1 MSLDAASPS
10 PSRGRIIGIGGVF
23 FKSDNP
29 TALTEWYCKHLGF
42 CNDPQTGIS
51 FPWRTADNDAS
62 HRTVWAVFPSDTKYF
77 EPSESQHLI
86 NYIVDDLDAFL
97 ARVRDEGVQIHPHQQ
112 TDPAGRFAW
121 IFDADGNKIELWEPA
136 KLQP

>member
-1 MSLDAASPS
+1 MSSDSTDPS
-10 PSRGRIIGIGGVF
+10 PQRGRIIGIGGVF

-29 TALTEWYCKHLGF
+29 TALTDWYCRHLGF
-42 CNDPQTGIS
+42 CNDPATGVNFS
-51 FPWRTADNDAS
+51 WRSEDGSAA

-86 NYIVDDLDAFL
+86 NYIVDDMDAL
-97 ARVRDEGVQIHPHQQ
+97 LERLRAEGVQIHPQQ
-112 TDPAGRFAW
+112 QSDPVGRFAW
-121 IFDADGNKIELWEPA
+121 IFDADGNKVELWEPA